1 MKKASSL
8 VISLLGALSMGLVPC
23 AIVSCSD
30 GARQNVITP
39 APASVEYTGGFCKTD
54 SYEEILLHPSQ
65 DAALADGE
73 AESCDMALLPEGYR
87 LRIVPE
93 GVVASASTSAGLFY
107 ARQSYDQLAAAYG
120 RRIPCMEICDAPRF
134 RYRGVMLDVSRHF
147 FDKDFVK
154 KQLRLWAAL
163 KINVFHWHLTDGI
176 GWRLPIEGYPAL
188 TAGVEHYSIEDVREV
203 IALADSL
210 HITVIPEIEMFG
222 HSEEVWRVYPQF
234 FCSNAGGK
242 TSEYCIGKEA
252 TFAFLEEVLSQVMD
266 IFPSEYIHIGGD
278 EAYKGHWAKCPDCRR
293 RMRENGLASV
303 DELQSYGIKRIA
315 GFVHSRGR
323 KIIGWD
329 EILEGG
335 LAPGAAVMSW
345 RGTQGGIE
353 AAASGHGV
361 VMTPGRYCY
370 VNNCQ
375 DDPTSEPASQG
386 GYLPLSR
393 VYGYDPAEGVAD
405 SQYVM
410 GVQANLWTE
419 YVETPEHMEYML
431 YPRVFAIA
439 EIGWTMPCNKD
450 YGNFRDRALA
460 LVDSVREAGYNTF
473 DLANEKGERE
483 APPSLS
489 NSLSL
494 GRPVIYN
501 TKYSDKYDGGG
512 DSALTDGRYGS
523 WEFGIGW
530 QGFIGENADV
540 TVDLGQVREISSVT
554 ADFGQWA
561 TVEIW
566 MPESVTVLFSED
578 GVHFTPGCGS
588 CSGACGDASCK
599 CSCCRSAGCGTSSC
613 VCWNT
618 IVSDTDPQQRIPVFC
633 EFKWDLR
640 SGVSCC
646 RECSGGSSS
655 EAGCSSCAACDSDT
669 ACASCSGCSSCVAR
683 DSDSGCSSCADC
695 AAPAPV
701 KARYVRI
708 IGKIR
713 PDCIGGWLFIDE
725 ISID

>member
-1 MKKASSL
+1 M
-8 VISLLGALSMGLVPC
+8 
-23 AIVSCSD
+23 VSCST
-30 GARQNVITP
+30 GGRQNVITP
-39 APASVEYTGGFCKTD
+39 APASVVYTGGCCTNGK
-54 SYEEILLHPSQ
+54 YEEILLHPSAERT
-65 DAALADGE
+65 DEAGLATSADTS
-73 AESCDMALLPEGYR
+73 AQACDMALLPEGYS
-87 LRIVPE
+87 LRITPE
-93 GVVASASTSAGLFY
+93 GAVASACTSAGLFY
-107 ARQSYDQLAAAYG
+107 ARQSYEQLAAAYG
-120 RRIPCMEICDAPRF
+120 RRIPCLEICDAPRF

-154 KQLRLWAAL
+154 KQLRLWASL

-188 TAGVEHYSIEDVREV
+188 TEGIGHYSIEDVREV

-252 TFAFLEEVLSQVMD
+252 TFKFLEEVLSQVMD

-303 DELQSYGIKRIA
+303 DELQSYGIKRISE
-315 GFVHSRGR
+315 FVHSKGR

-370 VNNCQ
+370 INNCQ

-393 VYGYDPAEGVAD
+393 VYGYDPAEGVGD
-405 SQYVM
+405 EKYVM

-431 YPRVFAIA
+431 YPRTFAMA
-439 EIGWTMPCNKD
+439 EIGWTLPQNKD
-450 YGNFRDRALA
+450 YDNFRQRALA
-460 LVDSVREAGYNTF
+460 LVERAREAGYNTF
-473 DLANEKGERE
+473 DLAHEKGERQ
-483 APPSLS
+483 APATLA
-489 NSLSL
+489 NSLGL
-494 GRPVIYN
+494 GCPVIYN
-501 TKYSDKYDGGG
+501 TEYSDKYDGGG

-530 QGFIGENADV
+530 QGFLGEDVDV

-566 MPESVTVLFSED
+566 MPQSVTVLFSED
-578 GVHFTPGCGS
+578 GEHFRPCCVCGGTETCKGTGT
-588 CSGACGDASCK
+588 CSGTCCHSADGGACK
-599 CSCCRSAGCGTSSC
+599 CP
-613 VCWNT
+613 CWNT
-618 IVSDTDPQQRIPVFC
+618 ILSDTDPQQRIPVFR
-633 EFKWDLR
+633 EFTWNFR
-640 SGVSCC
+640 SERS
-646 RECSGGSSS
+646 ECSGCQACRGCAQASSCAS
-655 EAGCSSCAACDSDT
+655 DAACAHVAGCSGCAPDAL
-669 ACASCSGCSSCVAR
+669 
-683 DSDSGCSSCADC
+683 
-695 AAPAPV
+695 V

-713 PDCIGGWLFIDE
+713 PDCIGGWLFLDE